1 MIIVIIVSKVWK
13 ELQLITN
20 IELNKEIFENYLKE

>member
-20 IELNKEIFENYLKE
+20 IELNKEIFENYSKE